1 MGHVSAISRRWGSVL
16 RVIAL
21 STILTALVACTSGSA
36 DPAPRAD
43 GLSSSAAP
51 APRAD
56 GLPFPR
62 SAITWLN
69 QDYLPTVDELARYDL
84 VVIDSEWANRVD
96 HSFFAQLRQRN
107 PRIVLLAYVNLVD
120 YPPRLGTPEYY
131 ADRYS
136 LWQYTD
142 AVTSRFPKRWRAR
155 TAAGQSVSQW
165 PNSVMT
171 NLADTAPKV
180 NGQTFGEY
188 AANWV
193 ASRVWS
199 TGLWD
204 GIFLDVWGDRVY
216 GSDRS
221 SWDVDGDGVD
231 DPEAMIYGPGGP
243 WERGITRAE
252 EIMRADMPSA
262 VLVANGDRSLAGQ
275 RLDGRA
281 FESFADP
288 NADRDPISDI
298 QRYVQLS
305 ADRGHRAPGVMMTID
320 RRRVEPGSEQDHRN
334 ARFFLTGTLL
344 QDGYWSP
351 MGFSYGELAYYDEL
365 DGGGLGRGY
374 LGHPIVSDPAADR
387 VAAPYVEGVGTV
399 APNVVRRDFE
409 HGIVLNNAGT
419 EPQTIELGG
428 PFRKLRGTQDPKV
441 NDGSTVTSVTLPG
454 RDGLILLLA
463 DQPSPAPGR

>member
-1 MGHVSAISRRWGSVL
+1 MT
-16 RVIAL
+16 
-21 STILTALVACTSGSA
+21 ST
-36 DPAPRAD
+36 
-43 GLSSSAAP
+43 
-51 APRAD
+51 
-56 GLPFPR
+56 
-62 SAITWLN
+62 
-69 QDYLPTVDELARYDL
+69 
-84 VVIDSEWANRVD
+84 
-96 HSFFAQLRQRN
+96 
-107 PRIVLLAYVNLVD
+107 
-120 YPPRLGTPEYY
+120 
-131 ADRYS
+131 
-136 LWQYTD
+136 
-142 AVTSRFPKRWRAR
+142 FPKRWLAR

-320 RRRVEPGSEQDHRN
+320 RRRVRARVRAGSPQRPVLPHR
-334 ARFFLTGTLL
+334 
-344 QDGYWSP
+344 
-351 MGFSYGELAYYDEL
+351 
-365 DGGGLGRGY
+365 
-374 LGHPIVSDPAADR
+374 HPAAGR
-387 VAAPYVEGVGTV
+387 VLVADGVRATGSWPTTTSWTAAASVV
-399 APNVVRRDFE
+399 AISAIPSSPIRRRT
-409 HGIVLNNAGT
+409 GWPRLTSRASAPSRPMSCGAT
-419 EPQTIELGG
+419 SSTGSCSTTPAPRPQTIELGG